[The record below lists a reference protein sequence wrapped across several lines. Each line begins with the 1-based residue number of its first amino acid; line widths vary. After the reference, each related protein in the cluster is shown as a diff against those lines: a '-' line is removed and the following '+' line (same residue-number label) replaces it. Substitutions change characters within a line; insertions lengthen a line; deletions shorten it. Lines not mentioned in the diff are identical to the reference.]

1 MKRIFNL
8 YLILVFSGLI
18 ISCDAQ
24 TGERNN
30 STVVSEQESVE
41 VYYFHLTRRCLTCNA
56 VERVTKEALEEYYGD
71 KVQFFSYNLDKPD
84 SKNIAR
90 KLHVSGQTLLIVGR
104 KENINITSEGFMH
117 ARNNPEKL
125 KEIIKSKID
134 PLI

>member
-24 TGERNN
+24 TGEENT

-56 VERVTKEALEEYYGD
+56 VESVTKEALKEYYGD
-71 KVQFFSYNLDKPD
+71 EVKFFSYNLDKAD

-90 KLHVSGQTLLIVGR
+90 KLHVSGQTY
-104 KENINITSEGFMH
+104 
-117 ARNNPEKL
+117 
-125 KEIIKSKID
+125 
-134 PLI
+134 